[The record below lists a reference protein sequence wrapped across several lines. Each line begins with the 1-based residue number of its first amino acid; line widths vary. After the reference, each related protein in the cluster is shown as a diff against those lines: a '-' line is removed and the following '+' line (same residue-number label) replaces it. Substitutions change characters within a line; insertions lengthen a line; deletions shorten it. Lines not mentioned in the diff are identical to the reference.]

1 MVDEKN
7 CRITKNHESHK
18 WTEFSFDRNKMVYHT
33 CPGYFDEGT
42 VAVLVDDSITGRCQ
56 VVRINPGTHTMI
68 LDQKVFRQKA
78 IADFVKKIMEGSKV
92 STGGY
97 ANEIALA
104 VGWYEVP
111 LEDIFGD
118 DVKALS
124 DLKDDFL
131 IASIVRM
138 RDKREAAEKNNGV

>member
-1 MVDEKN
+1 
-7 CRITKNHESHK
+7 
-18 WTEFSFDRNKMVYHT
+18 
-33 CPGYFDEGT
+33 
-42 VAVLVDDSITGRCQ
+42 
-56 VVRINPGTHTMI
+56 MI

-124 DLKDDFL
+124 GLKDDFL